1 MCLKSDEK
9 NYIISRFVRP
19 TRSQNRFQIEIL
31 SCIGETQSFRPIG
44 LLRFAD
50 VCYSKCTHALTENFV
65 VYLGQEDKWKFRHR
79 KRHLDS
85 GISLKVWLCMHVC
98 RFSPVCEN
106 AHIEIDCIDLTVQC
120 NI

>member
-1 MCLKSDEK
+1 MVEISCPYSSYGFSFRVKIQMCLKSDEK

-19 TRSQNRFQIEIL
+19 TRPQNRFQIEIL

-65 VYLGQEDKWKFRHR
+65 VYLGQDDEWKFRQ
-79 KRHLDS
+79 KKKTFGFGNLS
-85 GISLKVWLCMHVC
+85 
-98 RFSPVCEN
+98 
-106 AHIEIDCIDLTVQC
+106 
-120 NI
+120 